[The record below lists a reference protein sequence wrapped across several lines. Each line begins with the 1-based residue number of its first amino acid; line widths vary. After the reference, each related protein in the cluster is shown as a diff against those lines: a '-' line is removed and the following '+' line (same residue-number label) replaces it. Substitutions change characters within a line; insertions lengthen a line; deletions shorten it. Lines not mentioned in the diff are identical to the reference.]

1 VARKPGHQGER
12 AISRKTIAQGMPDC
26 FGEPVVTNSCAFS
39 IRTRGCGCIERPAFP
54 APSVLSGTL
63 FFNTRAQCAPRSRTC
78 VVHASKCQS
87 GIVLVAFDSPGSGRP
102 GNLGHYSVPTRATV
116 VAQALDRGPS
126 SSAGTKMDENN
137 RLITPDQLN
146 STTVASPPTILVFDS
161 GLGGLTVLREI
172 VAARPEAH
180 YVYVADD
187 AFFPY
192 GHHSEEQIVAR
203 VVPLI
208 GELITAQSPDLVV
221 IACNTAST
229 LVMSHL
235 RDEYKVPFVGTVPA
249 IKPACAKSKTKRVS
263 VLGTKGTVER
273 EYTRALIRDFAQGCE
288 VTLVGSPELASLAE
302 AALSGVEVNDQDI
315 SAELAPC
322 FVSDGADNR
331 RTDTIVLA
339 CTHYP
344 LLLDRLV
351 RLAPWPVDWID
362 PAPAIARRVAN
373 LLGPPGA
380 AIDRAGAEMIFTSRR
395 PHTLSQALMPF
406 FGGRVP
412 A

>member
-1 VARKPGHQGER
+1 MSQLGRNLRRENDEVSQ
-12 AISRKTIAQGMPDC
+12 T
-26 FGEPVVTNSCAFS
+26 
-39 IRTRGCGCIERPAFP
+39 
-54 APSVLSGTL
+54 
-63 FFNTRAQCAPRSRTC
+63 
-78 VVHASKCQS
+78 
-87 GIVLVAFDSPGSGRP
+87 RP
-102 GNLGHYSVPTRATV
+102 GGDASATATKSAKTTEQQCQIGYNHRVP
-116 VAQALDRGPS
+116 
-126 SSAGTKMDENN
+126 NF
-137 RLITPDQLN
+137 
-146 STTVASPPTILVFDS
+146 PTILVFDS

-172 VAARPEAH
+172 VAARPDAH

-192 GHHSEEQIVAR
+192 GHHSEDEIVAR
-203 VVPLI
+203 VVPLV
-208 GELITAQSPDLVV
+208 GELIATRTPDLVV

-235 RDEYKVPFVGTVPA
+235 RNAYKVPFVGTVPA
-249 IKPACAKSKTKRVS
+249 IKPACVQSKTKRVS
-263 VLGTKGTVER
+263 VLGTRGTVQR

-302 AALSGVEVNDQDI
+302 SALSGNEVSDTAI

-322 FVSDGADNR
+322 FVGDRADEAA
-331 RTDTIVLA
+331 RTDTVVLA

-344 LLLDRLV
+344 LLLDRLI

-362 PAPAIARRVAN
+362 PAPAIARRVSN
-373 LLGPPGA
+373 LLGPPGDEA
-380 AIDRAGAEMIFTSRR
+380 DRAGAEMLFTSKRS
-395 PHTLSQALMPF
+395 HTLSQALMPF